1 MKSVDI
7 LFSKLC
13 KFSFFKMG
21 ILFLLTLR
29 RGARVMLVKAADGG
43 VVVDVAIMARSPE
56 TVIQDEVDSQV
67 HGAQSVVHLV
77 HAARLQRSYERDL
90 VRRG

>member
-1 MKSVDI
+1 MKRAKRIEGNNVS
-7 LFSKLC
+7 L
-13 KFSFFKMG
+13 
-21 ILFLLTLR
+21 
-29 RGARVMLVKAADGG
+29 
-43 VVVDVAIMARSPE
+43 VVDVAIMARSPE